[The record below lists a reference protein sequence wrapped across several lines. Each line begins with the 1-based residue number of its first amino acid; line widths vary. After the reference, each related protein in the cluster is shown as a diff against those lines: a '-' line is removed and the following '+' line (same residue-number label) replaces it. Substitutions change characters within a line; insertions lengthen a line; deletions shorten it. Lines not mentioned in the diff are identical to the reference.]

1 MLAAKFAF
9 QSPQAVVAAN
19 ARRTGTA
26 STNSSQTWTA
36 SGAVT
41 STAQFKFGTASEY
54 VAATTDE
61 IYTSA
66 GSPTFMNYGTGEFTL
81 EWWMY
86 IPTLSGHSGSCDV
99 MSNDVA
105 GGFGMRLASANGT
118 NGLSSANP
126 KYLNIFARQQADLDY
141 WDISTRTGGGNWTT
155 GQWYFC
161 ALQRKGTTL
170 SLWVDGNL
178 CTRSGSG
185 GGSRNFASN
194 SGNTIKVGTA
204 DGGDGVGPAYIDE
217 FCWSNT
223 YRYDDPAAAI
233 PVPTAAFTVDSY
245 TTQLMH
251 MDGSNGGTT
260 FTNATS

>member
-1 MLAAKFAF
+1 MLAARFAF
-9 QSPQAVVAAN
+9 QSPQAVVAGN
-19 ARRTGTA
+19 ARRVGTA
-26 STNSSQTWTA
+26 STNASQTWTA

-81 EWWMY
+81 EWWLY
-86 IPTLSGHSGSCDV
+86 IPTLTGHSTSSDL
-99 MSNDVA
+99 MSNDTT
-105 GGFGMRLASANGT
+105 GGFALRLAQQYET

-126 KYLNIFARQQADLDY
+126 KYINVFARGQADLDY
-141 WDISTRTGGGNWTT
+141 WDITTRSGGGGWTA

-161 ALQRKGTTL
+161 ALQRKGTTMSFWL
-170 SLWVDGNL
+170 DGNL

-185 GGSRNFASN
+185 GGSRNFS
-194 SGNTIKVGTA
+194 SGTNIKVGTA
-204 DGGDGVGPAYIDE
+204 DGGNGVGPAYIDE

-223 YRYDDPAAAI
+223 YRYNDPAAAI

>member
-1 MLAAKFAF
+1 MLAARFAF

-19 ARRTGTA
+19 TRRTGTA
-26 STNSSQTWTA
+26 STNASQTWTA

-41 STAQFKFGTASEY
+41 STAEFKFGTASEY

-66 GSPTFMNYGTGEFTL
+66 GSPTFMDYGTGEFTL
-81 EWWMY
+81 EWWQY
-86 IPTLSGHSGSCDV
+86 FGSLSGHSNSCDL
-99 MSNDVA
+99 MSNDTT
-105 GGFGMRLASANGT
+105 GGFGIRLAQAYET

-126 KYLNIFARQQADLDY
+126 KYINIFARGQADLDY
-141 WDISTRTGGGNWTT
+141 WDITTRSGGGSWTT

-161 ALQRKGTTL
+161 ALQRKGTTMSFWL
-170 SLWVDGNL
+170 DGKL

-185 GGSRNFASN
+185 GGSRNFASGTN
-194 SGNTIKVGTA
+194 IKVGTA
-204 DGGDGVGPAYIDE
+204 DGGNGVGPAYIDE